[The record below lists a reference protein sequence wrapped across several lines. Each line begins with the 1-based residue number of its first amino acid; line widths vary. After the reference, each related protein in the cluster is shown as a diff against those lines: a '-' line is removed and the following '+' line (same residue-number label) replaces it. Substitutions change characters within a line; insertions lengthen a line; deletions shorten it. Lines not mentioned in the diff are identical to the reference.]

1 MLDWKDRRVDLHLG
15 IFDSVVFLAF
25 LGLAFQGHA
34 VAAGAVLAV
43 AFLCAAWRIR
53 QRERR
58 AQAANA
64 AAAPEPTEPKA
75 FLPSPP
81 WLVIMAALPLRS
93 RPCSTRSSLSMIPV

>member
-1 MLDWKDRRVDLHLG
+1 MDLHLG

-58 AQAANA
+58 AQ
-64 AAAPEPTEPKA
+64 
-75 FLPSPP
+75 S
-81 WLVIMAALPLRS
+81 VIDHLCGERS
-93 RPCSTRSSLSMIPV
+93 RRAGTN